1 MFINNYPCSVC
12 KNRLLEAGW
21 CQLHQLHGE
30 NMKELQHLNSH
41 SEDSCSYH
49 TIFAFVSRGAVS
61 STRKRFEGVFE
72 GLG

>member
-1 MFINNYPCSVC
+1 
-12 KNRLLEAGW
+12 
-21 CQLHQLHGE
+21 
-30 NMKELQHLNSH
+30 MKELQHLNSH